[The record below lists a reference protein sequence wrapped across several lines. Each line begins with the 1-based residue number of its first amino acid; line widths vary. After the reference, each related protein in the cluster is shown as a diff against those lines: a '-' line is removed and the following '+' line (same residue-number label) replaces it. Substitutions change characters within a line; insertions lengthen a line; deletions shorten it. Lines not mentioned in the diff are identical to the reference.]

1 MCRHLAYL
9 GPPVSLRSVLTD
21 PAHSLY
27 KQAWAPRRQRHGTV
41 NADGFGVG
49 WYADG
54 DPVPA
59 RYRRGGPIWADLSL
73 PDIARVTRSGAVLA
87 AVRSATPGTAA
98 GEQAAAPF
106 GRDRWLFSHNGS
118 LGDWPAV
125 GRAAGGRRPSRRRPI
140 PVSRPCC
147 RLRRWSTRR
156 SCGRWCCGGCGRAAR
171 WRAALAATIAAVEA
185 AGATGRFNFL
195 LTDGRSIAATA
206 CGDTL
211 WYRASP
217 GAVTVASEPDDDGP
231 GWTEVPDRHVLTA
244 TPARAAAQPLAGA
257 ANHRATNHGATR
269 RAAGPPPPTC
279 PVHRQ
284 RRQHRRDLDLMTTI
298 EHRLPADY
306 RAASLRADARAG
318 LTATPKSLPP
328 KWFYDAQGSAL
339 FEKITELPEY
349 YPTRAERAILRA
361 VAPEV
366 AALTG
371 ASALVELGSG
381 SSEKTRL
388 LLSALRDAGTLR
400 GYVPV
405 DVSESAL
412 AAAGDALAG
421 EYPGL
426 AVHAVVAD
434 FEKYLG
440 VPSGSGAAP
449 ARPPKAPPT
458 TLGNGGGPRLVAFLG
473 STIGNMVPAERA
485 VFLRR
490 VRAQLRPG
498 DAFLLGTDLVKDP
511 VVLVAAYDDS
521 AGVTAAFNKNVLAVL
536 NAELGADFDLDA
548 FDHVAVW
555 DAGREWIE
563 MRLRAASP
571 QTVRVAG
578 LDLTVR
584 FAAGEEMRTEVSA
597 KFRES
602 GVRAEL
608 AAAGLAMRSWWTD
621 PDGQFGL
628 SLAVPA

>member
-1 MCRHLAYL
+1 
-9 GPPVSLRSVLTD
+9 
-21 PAHSLY
+21 
-27 KQAWAPRRQRHGTV
+27 
-41 NADGFGVG
+41 
-49 WYADG
+49 
-54 DPVPA
+54 
-59 RYRRGGPIWADLSL
+59 
-73 PDIARVTRSGAVLA
+73 
-87 AVRSATPGTAA
+87 
-98 GEQAAAPF
+98 
-106 GRDRWLFSHNGS
+106 
-118 LGDWPAV
+118 
-125 GRAAGGRRPSRRRPI
+125 
-140 PVSRPCC
+140 
-147 RLRRWSTRR
+147 
-156 SCGRWCCGGCGRAAR
+156 
-171 WRAALAATIAAVEA
+171 
-185 AGATGRFNFL
+185 
-195 LTDGRSIAATA
+195 
-206 CGDTL
+206 
-211 WYRASP
+211 
-217 GAVTVASEPDDDGP
+217 
-231 GWTEVPDRHVLTA
+231 
-244 TPARAAAQPLAGA
+244 
-257 ANHRATNHGATR
+257 
-269 RAAGPPPPTC
+269 
-279 PVHRQ
+279 
-284 RRQHRRDLDLMTTI
+284 MTTI

-306 RAASLRADARAG
+306 RAASLRADALAG

-339 FEKITELPEY
+339 FEKITELAEY

-361 VAPEV
+361 VAPEI
-366 AALTG
+366 AALT
-371 ASALVELGSG
+371 AAATLVELGSG

-412 AAAGDALAG
+412 AAAGDALAA

-440 VPSGSGAAP
+440 VPSEGPDVATSEAA
-449 ARPPKAPPT
+449 A
-458 TLGNGGGPRLVAFLG
+458 GDGGEGGGPRLVAFLG

-490 VRAQLRPG
+490 VRARLRPG

-511 VVLVAAYDDS
+511 AVLVAAYDDS
-521 AGVTAAFNKNVLAVL
+521 AGVTAAFNKNVLSVL

-563 MRLRAASP
+563 MRLRAASA
-571 QTVRVAG
+571 QRVRVRDLG
-578 LDLTVR
+578 LTVE
-584 FAAGEEMRTEVSA
+584 FEAGEEMRTEVSA

-621 PDGQFGL
+621 EGGQFGL